1 MNFMSPCI
9 RKVCVVVS
17 ALVPWFAGIS
27 GMNAEG
33 VPVPALREI
42 PRVKVTL
49 ADLRAQYPVGKG
61 GGFVLGVPQVLH
73 MALDPEVAALIRGQR
88 VELLGEWVGDG
99 AGRWR
104 VVRSQLGCCSAH
116 AKESGV
122 LVEAQGNLPYRQKW
136 VRVMG
141 ELGFERNESGW
152 TPVVRGATVEETEA
166 PAAAVLK

>member
-1 MNFMSPCI
+1 M
-9 RKVCVVVS
+9 VS

-61 GGFVLGVPQVLH
+61 GGFVLEVPQILH
-73 MALDPEVAALIRGQR
+73 MALDPEVAALMRGQR
-88 VELLGEWVGDG
+88 VELVGEWVGDG

-104 VVRSQLGCCSAH
+104 VVRSQLGCCSTH

-122 LVEAQGNLPYRQKW
+122 LVETRGISPVGQKW

-141 ELGFERNESGW
+141 ELGFQRNESGW
-152 TPVVRGATVEETEA
+152 TPVVRGASVIEAEA
-166 PAAAVLK
+166 PAAAILK